1 MKVSIIM
8 PVYNVEKYIAKSIE
22 SVLKQT
28 YTNFELLII
37 IDGSPDNS
45 KQIAET
51 FEDSRI
57 TIYEKPNGGLSDAR
71 NFGLNKA
78 NGDYIYFIDSDDWIE
93 PNLLESTV
101 KFFERDDV
109 NVIIFG
115 YFLDNENLNK
125 KLLSAQ
131 KIESENIEFVK
142 GKDDFSL
149 DENRINLLGYAWN
162 KIYRTKFLRDHNII
176 FDKGVSLVEDILFNS
191 KVYKSVDRLIFIND
205 TLYHY
210 INRPSESLIKTFH
223 TNSFELYLKKAT
235 SMELFLNSWKI
246 SVENKNTILAT
257 VIVSGIRYCIN
268 NLFAFKNNLSEKEKL
283 DYIKMIINH
292 SETQKYIRYYKA
304 VSIYDKL
311 YKTMISAQ
319 TSLLLYLL
327 CKIKK

>member
-115 YFLDNENLNK
+115 YFLDNEDLNK

-149 DENRINLLGYAWN
+149 DENMINLLGYAWN

-223 TNSFELYLKKAT
+223 TNSFELYLKKAN

-268 NLFAFKNNLSEKEKL
+268 NLFAFKNDLSEKEKL

-311 YKTMISAQ
+311 YKTMICAQ